1 MTGAS
6 PCRPHVSVVIPMFN
20 AGPWIREALT
30 SVATQT
36 HAVHQCIV
44 VDDGSTDDGPD
55 IVREVQRGGTLP
67 LTLIEIE
74 HAGVSVARNTGI
86 DEASGFYVALL
97 DSDDVWN
104 ERKLEYQLE
113 TMQRTEANMCT
124 TGYVLFDSETRR
136 VRGVVSA
143 RRLDRAIRRWLALE
157 GNGLA
162 ISSTAIFRRSDTE
175 HGKDF
180 DPRVSVCEDIEFTLR
195 MHDGGKLVIDRR
207 VLVGLRNHGAQAH
220 RDPSRHP
227 ANMAALYDLLP
238 IEKFGRS
245 YAKRCRSNL
254 DAHIGY
260 SLLARRRLKDAAS
273 PLADALRRDP
283 FRVVTLPLYAIC
295 RRVARR
301 LRVRGRCLTWA
312 VADG

>member
-1 MTGAS
+1 M
-6 PCRPHVSVVIPMFN
+6 
-20 AGPWIREALT
+20 

-36 HAVHQCIV
+36 HPVHECIV

-86 DEASGFYVALL
+86 DKASGFYVALL
-97 DSDDVWN
+97 DSDDVWT

-136 VRGVVSA
+136 VRGVVSV

-162 ISSTAIFRRSDTE
+162 ISSTSIFRRSDIK
-175 HGKDF
+175 HGKHF
-180 DPRVSVCEDIEFTLR
+180 DPRVTVGEDIEFTLR
-195 MHDGGKLVIDRR
+195 MHHGGKLVIDRR
-207 VLVGLRNHGAQAH
+207 VLVGVRNHGAQAH
-220 RDPSRHP
+220 RDFIKHP
-227 ANMAALYDLLP
+227 ANMVALYNLLP
-238 IEKFGRS
+238 IEKFGSS

-254 DAHIGY
+254 DAHLGY
-260 SLLARRRLKDAAS
+260 SLLAQGRLIDAAG

-283 FRVVTLPLYAIC
+283 FRVVTLPLHAVC
-295 RRVARR
+295 RRIARR
-301 LRVRGRCLTWA
+301 LRVGGRRSTWA